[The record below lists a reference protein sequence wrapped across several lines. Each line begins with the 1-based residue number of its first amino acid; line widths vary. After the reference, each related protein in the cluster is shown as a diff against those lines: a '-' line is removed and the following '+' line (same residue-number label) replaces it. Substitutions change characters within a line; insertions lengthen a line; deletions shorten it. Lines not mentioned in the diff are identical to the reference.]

1 MARNPRAHSVRLES
15 ARRNVPVKSAS
26 PARAFPVERNR
37 ERFRSIGNRSSVCDP
52 AEDLT
57 SAEAIAI
64 FLTEAFKTEDAGYI
78 AHALGVVARAR
89 GMADIASRTGPS
101 RGQLYRSFSAAGN
114 PRLRTILAIIS
125 ALGVELSARPP
136 ARRSRSQHHGKRAA

>member
-1 MARNPRAHSVRLES
+1 MMARNPSVY
-15 ARRNVPVKSAS
+15 
-26 PARAFPVERNR
+26 
-37 ERFRSIGNRSSVCDP
+37 DP

-89 GMADIASRTGPS
+89 GMADIARRTGLS
-101 RGQLYRSFSAAGN
+101 RAQLYRSFSAAGN
-114 PRLRTILAIIS
+114 PRLRTILAVMN

-136 ARRSRSQHHGKRAA
+136 ARRSRSQHQGKRAA